1 MDVPAIISDIDDH
14 GFEDTSPTRKL
25 AVIQDVYNDVLTRE
39 AWPFLEAFIRL
50 TFTGSSDQSNN
61 LPADFRAV
69 LTAKVENGQRLQWM
83 RYDEFE
89 RRYGSN
95 TQYVVDNPLVYY
107 FLGNELH
114 FFPAPSST
122 VFVRMA
128 YIKRPNVL
136 TASGAGSNESD
147 LLLPKEFHR
156 SVLVNGSLYKL
167 YALEDDA
174 ELAGGFQTYFEEGLQ
189 KMREFAW
196 RKQYDWPEVIETSW
210 DDWS

>member
-1 MDVPAIISDIDDH
+1 MNITEIIDDIDDH
-14 GFEDTSPTRKL
+14 GFEDTDPARKL

-39 AWPFLEAFIRL
+39 AWPFLEAFYRL
-50 TFTGSSDQSNN
+50 TFTGLSDQASD

-69 LTAKVENGQRLQWM
+69 LTAKVENGQRLAWM
-83 RYDEFE
+83 RFDEFE

-95 TQYVVDNPLVYY
+95 TLYAVDNPLVYY
-107 FLGNELH
+107 FIGNELH
-114 FFPAPSST
+114 FFPVPSAT
-122 VFVRMA
+122 VRIRLA
-128 YIKRPNVL
+128 YIKRPNTLAL
-136 TASGAGSNESD
+136 TGTGSNEAD

-156 SVLVNGSLYKL
+156 SILVNGSLYKL

-174 ELAGGFQTYFEEGLQ
+174 ELAAGFQQYFEEGLQ

-196 RKQYDWPEVIETSW
+196 RKQYDWPEVVETSW